1 MGKVKLC
8 APFEAYYGNVGSK
21 KVSSANYATG
31 IPHYLRICNRKA
43 ANNEGIAKSYTMW
56 PGMRTTKPSSTE
68 LARRATF
75 AANAAKVV
83 ARMQSITASAQDMAA
98 AREAGMTYRAYVWSL
113 ALSGELDD

>member
-8 APFEAYYGNVGSK
+8 APFEAYYGNVASK

-43 ANNEGIAKSYTMW
+43 ANNEGVAKVYTMW

-68 LARRATF
+68 LARRNTF
-75 AANAAKVV
+75 ATRAEAVI
-83 ARMQSITASAQDMAA
+83 ARMQSITQSATDMAGA
-98 AREAGMTYRAYVWSL
+98 KAAGMTYRAYVW
-113 ALSGELDD
+113 AKVIEAEQD